1 MPPRRL
7 GRQPALDGVRG
18 LAVLLVVIY
27 HVGLPLPGGGVGVD
41 VFFVLSGFLISTLLL
56 TERDETGT
64 IAFGA
69 FYARRARRLL
79 PALLLMM
86 ALFVVIRGALGPW
99 LGVRL
104 LGSALPWWQTLLA
117 PLLFAS
123 NWVAMHGNNEA
134 LGALTPTWSLA
145 AEEQFYLLW
154 PAALWLLT
162 RRRVRPLALFGALAV
177 VGLGLVWY
185 AHKIPVTHPTWIPYF
200 NPFDRGAELLAGCG
214 AALLWRY
221 RRTPALLRTR
231 TIGWGAL
238 ALLLAIAARDAVP
251 PLAAGSPDTSWLDSQ
266 LTYLSAAAAACV
278 LVLGVLHHPHG
289 DLAGLLSARPLRY
302 LGRISYG
309 LYLFNLPTIAVVRS
323 LLPHLGTLR
332 SGALAAAIAFALA
345 AASWHLLEARVLAA
359 RRRTPERRPAEPPAN
374 QTPAPTEATEAT

>member
-7 GRQPALDGVRG
+7 GRQPALDGLRG
-18 LAVLLVVIY
+18 LAVLLVVVY
-27 HVGLPLPGGGVGVD
+27 HVGLPLHGGGVGVD
-41 VFFVLSGFLISTLLL
+41 VFFVLSGFLITMLLL
-56 TERDETGT
+56 TERDRTGT

-79 PALLLMM
+79 PALLLML
-86 ALFVVIRGALGPW
+86 ALFMVIRGALGPW

-104 LGSALPWWQTLLA
+104 LNSELPWWQTLAA

-123 NWVAMHGNNEA
+123 NWVAMRGNNEA

-162 RRRVRPLALFGALAV
+162 RRRVRPVALVATLAV
-177 VGLGLVWY
+177 VGVALVWY
-185 AHKIPVTHPTWIPYF
+185 AHKIPVTHPGWDPYF
-200 NPFDRGAELLAGCG
+200 SPFDRGAELLAGCG

-221 RRTPALLRTR
+221 RRVPALLRGR

-238 ALLLAIAARDAVP
+238 ALLLLIAVRNAVP
-251 PLAAGSPDTSWLDSQ
+251 PLARGGPNTSWLDIQ

-278 LVLGVLHHPHG
+278 LLLGVVHHPHG
-289 DLAGLLSARPLRY
+289 DLAVLLSARPLRY

-332 SGALAAAIAFALA
+332 SGVLAAAIAFTLA
-345 AASWHLLEARVLAA
+345 ATSWHLLESRVLAA
-359 RRRTPERRPAEPPAN
+359 RRPAESQPSQAPASQAPAN
-374 QTPAPTEATEAT
+374 ATTEAT